1 MALCYNSP
9 ILSAKGRLCFS
20 NHHPKDYTT
29 PRCYNGMA
37 VNRVKAKRHVKI
49 VCTLGPAGSSNEVV
63 ERMLKGGMNVARFN
77 LSYGTFE
84 EHSRLISQVRLLSEK
99 LKLPTG
105 ILLDLPGMKRRVG
118 DTKAIF
124 GQDLD
129 FALSQNADFIAL
141 SFISSARQVRE
152 VKALLKKMNADIP
165 VIVKIEQ
172 AQALEES
179 GAILEVC
186 EGLMVARGDLALE
199 ISIEKV
205 PLAQKQ
211 LIKEANRR
219 GKPVITATQML
230 ESMVQLATPT
240 RAEAADVANAVL
252 DGSDALM
259 LSEETA
265 TGSYPVEATETMA
278 KIALEA
284 EAMLPYEEILHERS
298 QDILPEVNDATA
310 RAACH
315 IAHQVQARAI
325 VSFTTGGTTALR
337 VSKYRP
343 QQLILAV
350 TPSETV
356 VRRLS
361 LAWGVLPVRKP
372 EPANLEEVFELARE
386 AALETGITRRG
397 DLIVITAGLPLA
409 VPESTNLI
417 KVHSV

>member
-1 MALCYNSP
+1 M
-9 ILSAKGRLCFS
+9 K
-20 NHHPKDYTT
+20 
-29 PRCYNGMA
+29 
-37 VNRVKAKRHVKI
+37 RVKTRRHTKI
-49 VCTLGPAGSSNEVV
+49 VCTLGPTSSSSEVI
-63 ERMLKGGMNVARFN
+63 ERMLKGGMNLARFN
-77 LSYGTFE
+77 LSYGTLE
-84 EHSRLISQVRLLSEK
+84 EHSRLISEVRLLSEK

-105 ILLDLPGMKRRVG
+105 ILLDLPGMKRRTG
-118 DTKAIF
+118 DIKAVF
-124 GQDLD
+124 GQHLD
-129 FALSQNADFIAL
+129 FAQSQRADFVAL
-141 SFISSARQVRE
+141 SFISSARQVKE
-152 VKALLKKMNADIP
+152 VRALLKKMNADIP

-179 GAILEVC
+179 ATILKVC

-219 GKPVITATQML
+219 GKPIITATQML
-230 ESMVQLATPT
+230 KSMVQSVTPT

-252 DGSDALM
+252 DGTDALM

-265 TGSYPVEATETMA
+265 TGSYPIEATETMA

-284 EAMLPYEEILHERS
+284 EAMLPYKEILREGT

-310 RAACH
+310 RAACYM
-315 IAHQVQARAI
+315 AQQVQAKAI
-325 VSFTTGGTTALR
+325 IAFTAGGTTALR

-343 QQLILAV
+343 QHIIVAV
-350 TPSETV
+350 TTSETV

-361 LAWGVLPVRKP
+361 LVWGVFPVRKP
-372 EPANLEEVFELARE
+372 EPSNLEEVFELARE
-386 AALETGITRRG
+386 VVLETGVARKG
-397 DLIVITAGLPLA
+397 DLVVITAGLPLA
-409 VPESTNLI
+409 LPGSTNLV